1 MGDSSGTS
9 LRDDH
14 ALAQGGVKA
23 TPCPQPR
30 SSGLPPTLRRDDPR
44 RVTKRSRRPP
54 ASGRLR
60 GGGIARF
67 ANPFNRHV
75 VPPSR
80 LSVQRKPGTNFGHVV
95 LGCAPSQSASA
106 EPASRRAATA
116 L

>member
-14 ALAQGGVKA
+14 ALAEGGVKA

-80 LSVQRKPGTNFGHVV
+80 LSVQRKPGTNFGHVGLV
-95 LGCAPSQSASA
+95 
-106 EPASRRAATA
+106 AAA
-116 L
+116 RPREVPGK